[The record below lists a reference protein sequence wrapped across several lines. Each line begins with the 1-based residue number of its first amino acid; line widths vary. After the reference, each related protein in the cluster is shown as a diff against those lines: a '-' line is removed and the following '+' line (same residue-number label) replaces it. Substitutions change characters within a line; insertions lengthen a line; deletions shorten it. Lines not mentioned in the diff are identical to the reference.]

1 MSAGKARRYLWPAVV
16 LSLASGATVALAAG
30 WLLPGTG
37 LGWALGGWSAAA
49 LIGVTAGAWL
59 ASCHGRPGLGFVV
72 ALLAGMLARLLA
84 AGAGAALAA
93 WTGGGAL
100 WAFVLGFATGFTP
113 LQVWEAV
120 FFHRET
126 RISGSGAEPTGPG
139 RREPPRIENEVT
151 G

>member
-1 MSAGKARRYLWPAVV
+1 MSAGKTRRYLWPAAV
-16 LSLASGATVALAAG
+16 LSLASGATVAWAAW

-49 LIGVTAGAWL
+49 LIGVTAGVWL

-93 WTGGGAL
+93 WTDAGAL
-100 WAFVLGFATGFTP
+100 WAFVLGFATGFAP

-126 RISGSGAEPTGPG
+126 RIS
-139 RREPPRIENEVT
+139 PRTANEVT